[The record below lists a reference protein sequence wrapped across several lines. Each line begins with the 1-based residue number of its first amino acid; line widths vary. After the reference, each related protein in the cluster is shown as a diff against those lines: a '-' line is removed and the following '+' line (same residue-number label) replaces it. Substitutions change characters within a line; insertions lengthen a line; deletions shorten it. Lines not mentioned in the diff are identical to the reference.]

1 MNRLMVLPLMIEGR
15 ATVIEN
21 PHAVVTAATRIALR
35 YVGPDKADEYGRLNG
50 GDGMMAVRITPE
62 KIVSEDNIT
71 DITGIAVG
79 TTRTRADA
87 GEHRPS
93 LQRGQPRPVADRRR
107 VRTSAVPAVP
117 ERTLDPEPDLVAEQR
132 PACPGDAGGHEH
144 EDVS

>member
-1 MNRLMVLPLMIEGR
+1 MPHVAKGAIRLLITTSKNSVKGR
-15 ATVIEN
+15 AMRSDPRV
-21 PHAVVTAATRIALR
+21 AACIDDDR
-35 YVGPDKADEYGRLNG
+35 PPLNG

-132 PACPGDAGGHEH
+132 SPYPGDAGGHEH
-144 EDVS
+144 EHVS